1 VFWTSTRDGRGFS
14 FLAGF
19 LHGLFL
25 PDFQHKLWKKTVP
38 RQHANLAFP
47 SDQAVPLGQAIRA

>member
-1 VFWTSTRDGRGFS
+1 VFWTSARNGRGFS

-25 PDFQHKLWKKTVP
+25 QHFQDKPQTTTAP
-38 RQHANLAFP
+38 RQHANLTF
-47 SDQAVPLGQAIRA
+47 L

>member
-25 PDFQHKLWKKTVP
+25 QGFQDEPLAKTAP
-38 RQHANLAFP
+38 PQRANLTF
-47 SDQAVPLGQAIRA
+47 L